1 MLKRVFILM
10 LAAAGLVA
18 APYASAETQWYVN
31 GGLGFNAV
39 ASDVVDFDPAAP
51 PAENSTAGKSN
62 FTGQIEGGARF
73 AMPNDDNIIFGIGLY
88 INPFT
93 LKADDINNNA
103 GFSMATEI
111 VDMRGLVG
119 EVGWKLGASTV
130 AYGKLSLN
138 QAKVEVK
145 INDVV
150 DGISGTLTQDFS
162 GVGFGAGV
170 RQALANNMYL
180 FTEWHHIMGSTVTVN
195 MGLIEPGATHKI
207 KPKLT
212 TGLIGAGWTF

>member
-1 MLKRVFILM
+1 MLKRAFILM
-10 LAAAGLVA
+10 FAAAGLVA
-18 APYASAETQWYVN
+18 APYASAEIQGYVS

-39 ASDVVDFDPAAP
+39 AGDVVDFDPAAP
-51 PAENSTAGKSN
+51 PAENSTSGKSN
-62 FTGQIEGGARF
+62 FTGQIELGGRLAT
-73 AMPNDDNIIFGIGLY
+73 PDDLIFGIGLY
-88 INPFT
+88 MNPFT

-130 AYGKLSLN
+130 AYGKVSLN
-138 QAKVEVK
+138 QARVEVK
-145 INDVV
+145 VNDTV

-162 GVGFGAGV
+162 GVGFGAGF
-170 RQALANNMYL
+170 RQSLASNMYL
-180 FTEWHHIMGSTVTVN
+180 FGEWHHIVGSEVNIN

-212 TGLIGAGWTF
+212 TGLVGAGWTF